1 MQFSY
6 NLSKENVWDL
16 NGIELE
22 FADESLMKK
31 EPNFSSTK
39 VKLSI
44 QNTNF
49 QITSEK
55 PVNGTN
61 ITQNNIIFINN
72 VENSRQNEKTNII
85 INNIFQERDS
95 VSLNKNNFKNEN
107 ENNPF
112 VENSPFKNET
122 QSHKPS
128 LKIKERTP
136 SPKKSNKR
144 VSFSNEI
151 KVYNQLARNEN
162 NISHFS
168 KKKNKKNT
176 CKSCGLF

>member
-6 NLSKENVWDL
+6 NISKENVWDFHCF
-16 NGIELE
+16 ELE
-22 FADESLMKK
+22 FPDESLLKK

-55 PVNGTN
+55 PLNGTN

-72 VENSRQNEKTNII
+72 VENSRANEKTNII
-85 INNIFQERDS
+85 INNIFQERES
-95 VSLNKNNFKNEN
+95 ISINKNNYKNDNEN
-107 ENNPF
+107 SFLENNPL
-112 VENSPFKNET
+112 KNEV
-122 QSHKPS
+122 QSHKSS

-144 VSFSNEI
+144 VSFSNQI
-151 KVYNQLARNEN
+151 QVYNHLARNEN
-162 NISHFS
+162 SISHFS
-168 KKKNKKNT
+168 KKQKKTTT